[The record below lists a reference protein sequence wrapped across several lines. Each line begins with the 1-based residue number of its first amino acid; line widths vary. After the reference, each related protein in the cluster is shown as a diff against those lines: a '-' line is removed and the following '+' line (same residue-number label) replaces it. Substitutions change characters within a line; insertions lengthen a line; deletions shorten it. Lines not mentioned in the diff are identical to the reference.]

1 MNIQPFVSADPGAV
15 AARMR
20 SEFERQLAS
29 AGGDIVLFGAGRL
42 GRIALAGLRKIG
54 IEPAG
59 FADNAPALWTTFVDG
74 LQVFS
79 PEEAVN
85 YFKGRALFVI
95 TVYTNAPVRKQLA
108 GLDAPHVPF
117 AYLAFRYPDVLLP
130 HGALDIPRAQD
141 LESAEVVRAA
151 TLWADDASRQEYFG
165 QLAWRTTFDP
175 KRLPAHLSP
184 RETYFPSELVSL
196 KPDEFFVDC
205 GAFDGDSVRW
215 FLSRQ
220 DSFRGRIV
228 AIEPDPQNFERL
240 LSYIETLPDGIRP
253 SVEARAF
260 AVGETR
266 QRVTF
271 DATGTAGS
279 SAGTGTIEVDCAPL
293 DEILAGEEPSYIK
306 FDIEGAEMEALRGAR
321 RILTANSP
329 VLAVCLYHRPEDLWR
344 IPLYL
349 ADLNVGYRLFLR
361 RYSDECWEQVCYA
374 IPRDR
379 CISRDSP

>member
-1 MNIQPFVSADPGAV
+1 MNLQPFVSADPGAV
-15 AARMR
+15 AARIR
-20 SEFERQLAS
+20 FEFERQLAS

-42 GRIALAGLRKIG
+42 GRIALAGLREIG
-54 IEPAG
+54 VEPAG
-59 FADNAPALWTTFVDG
+59 FADNDPALWTTLVDG
-74 LQVFS
+74 LPVFS

-108 GLDAPHVPF
+108 GLDVPYVPF
-117 AYLAFRYPDVLLP
+117 AYLALRYPDVLLP
-130 HGALDIPRAQD
+130 HGALDIPRAQA

-175 KRLPAHLSP
+175 KRLLPHLSP
-184 RETYFPSELVSL
+184 REIYFPSELVSL

-220 DSFRGRIV
+220 ESFRGRIV
-228 AIEPDPQNFERL
+228 AIEPDLQNVGKL

-266 QRVTF
+266 QRVKF

-279 SAGTGTIEVDCAPL
+279 SVGTGTIEVDCAPL

-321 RILTANSP
+321 RILIANRP

-349 ADLNVGYRLFLR
+349 ADLNAGYRLFLR

-379 CISRDSP
+379 CISRDSV